1 MFQSSIF
8 GVGLAASVSY
18 LLAHNS
24 QDLKAFWTAFA
35 NLSQETRLSLA
46 VVAIA
51 ATYFGGAMYVAA
63 PERSDDDKGVNL
75 ATPASCDVV
84 VGFDVPAV
92 LPESDKEFFEKY
104 LDKYVFN
111 LQLFQFC

>member
-1 MFQSSIF
+1 MSNSYTGLSKILFQSSIF
-8 GVGLAASVSY
+8 AVSLAASVSY

-46 VVAIA
+46 VIVIA
-51 ATYFGGAMYVAA
+51 TTYFGGAMYVAA
-63 PERSDDDKGVNL
+63 PERSDEHDHAHL

-84 VGFDVPAV
+84 VGFDVPSN

-104 LDKYVFN
+104 LDK
-111 LQLFQFC
+111 